1 MDKILSFYIYPL
13 SFSLHPLR
21 AMYVIMVY
29 DVEQERVAKVC
40 KYLRQSLN
48 WVQNSVFEGELTKAQ
63 LAKVK
68 SGLSSIINEEKDSVI
83 IYTMRDVKWMERENM
98 GVNKNP
104 ATNIL

>member
-1 MDKILSFYIYPL
+1 
-13 SFSLHPLR
+13 
-21 AMYVIMVY
+21 MYVIIVY
-29 DVEQERVAKVC
+29 DIEQERVAKVC

-68 SGLSSIINEEKDSVI
+68 SGLSNIINEEKDAVI
-83 IYTMRDVKWMERENM
+83 IYTARDVKWMNRETM
-98 GVNKNP
+98 GIDKNP

>member
-1 MDKILSFYIYPL
+1 
-13 SFSLHPLR
+13 
-21 AMYVIMVY
+21 MYVIIVY
-29 DVEQERVAKVC
+29 DIEQERVAKVC

-63 LAKVK
+63 LAKIK
-68 SGLSSIINEEKDSVI
+68 SGLSVLIDEGKDAVI
-83 IYTMRDVKWMERENM
+83 VYTMRDAKWMDREIM